1 MIRLKKQAEY
11 PGLVFEEC
19 GGNDIAI
26 AYLWQEETWIFQIVN
41 TIARKKFFDED
52 VFENQR
58 SHTKS

>member
-1 MIRLKKQAEY
+1 MNT
-11 PGLVFEEC
+11 LVWFFEEC

-26 AYLWQEETWIFQIVN
+26 AYVWQEETWIFQIVK